1 LSFKLIHR
9 KLFHLTLAAFA
20 RLTYSP
26 ASGRP
31 TVVTNRARHG
41 PEATQAVVMPSVIS
55 DKR

>member
-1 LSFKLIHR
+1 LIHR